1 MKQKLKKQIGA
12 RMRRFRKRLGFTQTE
27 MVSHFDIGR
36 ANYSR
41 IEKGEVFPNVVILY
55 TLKTRFNLSLDWL
68 ISDEGANGEEVE
80 MLLQEKKKE
89 THPPDFGEDSEDID
103 ELLKH
108 MGKIP
113 LIKHAVL
120 NFFYEYKLKNNR
132 LIQKLFKEVQADEPG
147 KRAKR

>member
-1 MKQKLKKQIGA
+1 
-12 RMRRFRKRLGFTQTE
+12 
-27 MVSHFDIGR
+27 
-36 ANYSR
+36 
-41 IEKGEVFPNVVILY
+41 
-55 TLKTRFNLSLDWL
+55 
-68 ISDEGANGEEVE
+68 

-89 THPPDFGEDSEDID
+89 EKNPDFGEDSEDID
-103 ELLKH
+103 ELFSH

-132 LIQKLFKEVQADEPG
+132 LIQKLFKEAQRDEPK